1 MKIIFILVK
10 KKSKCLQMLFKV
22 LRGSNFAWNMKFK
35 KIYNQLLYASLT
47 FVLQWLNINLVNMK
61 HKFQC

>member
-1 MKIIFILVK
+1 
-10 KKSKCLQMLFKV
+10 MLTDALGSNFA

-47 FVLQWLNINLVNMK
+47 FVLQWLYINLIYMK